1 MADEIALTAPAKLN
15 LGLRVLGRRPDG
27 YHEIESLLVPLDFG
41 DSLHLCRRAGPGVA
55 LRLCGEAAQGV
66 PAGPENL
73 AWRAA
78 QGFIE
83 AAGLDFGVALRL
95 EKRIPAPGGLGGGSS
110 DAGAVLRGL
119 CALAPGS
126 AGALGAGRAG
136 ALRALALSLG
146 ADVPFFLDPRPALV
160 EGIGERIQP
169 LHGLPALDVVIAH
182 PRPPLATE
190 AVYAA
195 FDAGPPPPPRPPL
208 RRLLGV
214 EGRERPGRASL
225 AGPDGAAGPEHWPPE
240 LLRNDLEAPARRLCP
255 AVAALREALEAAGAR
270 AVGMSGSGPSV
281 YGIFGSAAGARA
293 AAQKLAASGFWSR
306 AARSLPGPAG
316 GESSQRG
323 GRNAAE

>member
-1 MADEIALTAPAKLN
+1 MAEEIALAAPAKLN

-41 DSLHLCRRAGPGVA
+41 DSLHIRRRAAPGVA
-55 LRLCGEAAQGV
+55 LQLCGEAAEAV
-66 PAGPENL
+66 PGGRENL

-119 CALAPGS
+119 CALAPG
-126 AGALGAGRAG
+126 RAG
-136 ALRALALSLG
+136 ALRELALSLG

-169 LHGLPALDVVIAH
+169 LHGLPALDVAIAH
-182 PRPPLATE
+182 PRLPLATG

-195 FDAGPPPPPRPPL
+195 FDAEPPPPPRPPL
-208 RRLLGV
+208 RRLLGL
-214 EGRERPGRASL
+214 GRQASP
-225 AGPDGAAGPEHWPPE
+225 AGPGGAGPERWPPPE
-240 LLRNDLEAPARRLCP
+240 LLHNDLEAPARRLCP
-255 AVAALREALEAAGAR
+255 AVAALREALEAAGAL

-281 YGIFGSAAGARA
+281 YGVFGSAAAARA
-293 AAQKLAASGFWSR
+293 AAQKLAALGAWSR

-316 GESSQRG
+316 ESSQRG

>member
-1 MADEIALTAPAKLN
+1 MAEEIALAAPAKLN

-41 DSLHLCRRAGPGVA
+41 DSLHLRRRAAPGVA
-55 LRLCGEAAQGV
+55 LRLCGEAAQSV
-66 PAGPENL
+66 PAGRENL

-119 CALAPGS
+119 CALMP
-126 AGALGAGRAG
+126 GRAG
-136 ALRALALSLG
+136 ALRELALSLG

-169 LHGLPALDVVIAH
+169 LHGLPALDVAIAH
-182 PRPPLATE
+182 PRLPLATG

-195 FDAGPPPPPRPPL
+195 LDAGPPPPPRPSI
-208 RRLLGV
+208 RRLLGL
-214 EGRERPGRASL
+214 GRPGQASL
-225 AGPDGAAGPEHWPPE
+225 AGPPDGPAAGPGGPERWPPG
-240 LLRNDLEAPARRLCP
+240 LLQNDLESPARRLCP
-255 AVAALREALEAAGAR
+255 AVAALRESLEAAGAL

-281 YGIFGSAAGARA
+281 YGVFGSAAGARA
-293 AAQKLAASGFWSR
+293 AAQKLAASGCWSR

-316 GESSQRG
+316 ESSQRG

>member
-1 MADEIALTAPAKLN
+1 MLDEIALAAPAKLN

-41 DSLHLCRRAGPGVA
+41 DSLHIRRRAALGVV
-55 LRLCGEAAQGV
+55 LHLCGEAAQAA
-66 PAGPENL
+66 PAGRENL

-119 CALAPGS
+119 CALAPG
-126 AGALGAGRAG
+126 RAG
-136 ALRALALSLG
+136 VLRELALSLG

-169 LHGLPALDVVIAH
+169 LPGLPALDVAIAH
-182 PRPPLATE
+182 PRLPLATG

-208 RRLLGV
+208 RRLLGLA
-214 EGRERPGRASL
+214 GQGQQANL
-225 AGPDGAAGPEHWPPE
+225 AGPGGAGPEHWPPE

-255 AVAALREALEAAGAR
+255 AVAALREALEAAGAL

-281 YGIFGSAAGARA
+281 YGVFGSAAGARA
-293 AAQKLAASGFWSR
+293 AVQKLAASGCWSR

-316 GESSQRG
+316 ESSRRG

>member
-1 MADEIALTAPAKLN
+1 MDEIALAAPAKLN

-27 YHEIESLLVPLDFG
+27 YHEIESLLAPLDFG
-41 DSLHLCRRAGPGVA
+41 DSLHIRRCAGQGVA
-55 LRLCGEAAQGV
+55 LRLGGEAAQSV
-66 PAGPENL
+66 PAGRENL

-78 QGFIE
+78 QGFLE

-119 CALAPGS
+119 CALAPG
-126 AGALGAGRAG
+126 RAG
-136 ALRALALSLG
+136 ALRELALSLG

-169 LHGLPALDVVIAH
+169 LDGLPALDVAIAH
-182 PRPPLATE
+182 PRLPLATG

-195 FDAGPPPPPRPPL
+195 LDAAPPPPRPPI
-208 RRLLGV
+208 RRLL
-214 EGRERPGRASL
+214 ERLGW
-225 AGPDGAAGPEHWPPE
+225 AGPAERAGPAGPGGAGPERWPPPE
-240 LLRNDLEAPARRLCP
+240 LLQNDLEAPARRLCP
-255 AVAALREALEAAGAR
+255 AVAPLRKALEAAGAL

-281 YGIFGSAAGARA
+281 YGVFGSAAAARA
-293 AAQKLAASGFWSR
+293 AARKLAASGAWSR
-306 AARSLPGPAG
+306 AARTLSGPAD

>member
-1 MADEIALTAPAKLN
+1 MAEEIALAAPAKLN

-41 DSLHLCRRAGPGVA
+41 DSLHIRRRAGPGVA
-55 LRLCGEAAQGV
+55 LLLCGEAAQAV
-66 PAGPENL
+66 PAGRENL

-119 CALAPGS
+119 CALAPG
-126 AGALGAGRAG
+126 RAG
-136 ALRALALSLG
+136 VLRELALSLG

-169 LHGLPALDVVIAH
+169 LPGLPALDVAIAH
-182 PRPPLATE
+182 PRLPLATG

-208 RRLLGV
+208 RRLLGL
-214 EGRERPGRASL
+214 EGPEGQASL
-225 AGPDGAAGPEHWPPE
+225 AGPGGAGPERWPE
-240 LLRNDLEAPARRLCP
+240 LLHNDLEAPARRLCP
-255 AVAALREALEAAGAR
+255 AVAALRKALEAAGAL

-281 YGIFGSAAGARA
+281 YGVFHSAAGARA
-293 AAQKLAASGFWSR
+293 AAQKLAASGCWSR
-306 AARSLPGPAG
+306 AARSLSGPA

>member
-1 MADEIALTAPAKLN
+1 MADEIALAAPAKLN

-41 DSLHLCRRAGPGVA
+41 DSLHLCRRAVPGVA

-119 CALAPGS
+119 FALAPCR

-136 ALRALALSLG
+136 ALRELALSLG

-169 LHGLPALDVVIAH
+169 LHGLPALDVAIAH
-182 PRPPLATE
+182 PRLPLATG

-195 FDAGPPPPPRPPL
+195 FDAGPPPPPHPPL
-208 RRLLGV
+208 RRLLRV
-214 EGRERPGRASL
+214 ERPGRASL
-225 AGPDGAAGPEHWPPE
+225 AGPGGAGPEHWPPPE

-255 AVAALREALEAAGAR
+255 AVTALREALEAAGAR